1 MYSGNYNFFD
11 YKYNISGYTG
21 QDYGGI
27 AQNIYL
33 FGSIVLLIVLLLLLR
48 KISKEKVLII
58 VRIVGIFMTLLY
70 IGKTTWESIYDIKL
84 SGGFNTGLLPFDTCS
99 IVMLACLIA
108 GFGKGKIKK
117 MAECWLATGS
127 IVGGIATMLYLN
139 AFKYYPF
146 FSIVGG
152 IATMLY
158 LNAFKYYP
166 FFSFGAFY
174 SMIWHFLMV
183 FIGLLL
189 IVTNYVES
197 KYENVLN
204 GFIFHLI
211 ISLIIIP
218 IDFIFNFDFM
228 LYLNLGG
235 IPIFEDIA
243 ARFTEMNIQIIN
255 PIMMLI
261 LYFVAFNII
270 YVMSLIIKSIKYNN
284 KIR

>member
-1 MYSGNYNFFD
+1 MFRGNYNFFD
-11 YKYNISGYTG
+11 YKYNIAGYTG

-33 FGSIVLLIVLLLLLR
+33 FGSIILMTVLLFFLR
-48 KISKEKVLII
+48 KVSKEKVLKII
-58 VRIVGIFMTLLY
+58 RVIGIFMTLLY
-70 IGKTTWESIYDIKL
+70 ICKTTWESIYDIKL
-84 SGGFNTGLLPFDTCS
+84 SGSFNTGLLPFDTCS
-99 IVMLACLIA
+99 IIMLTCLLA

-117 MAECWLATGS
+117 MAECWLTTG
-127 IVGGIATMLYLN
+127 
-139 AFKYYPF
+139 
-146 FSIVGG
+146 SIVGG

-183 FIGLLL
+183 FTGLLL
-189 IVTNYVES
+189 IVTNYVEL
-197 KYENVLN
+197 KYENVLL
-204 GFIFHLI
+204 GFLFHFI

-243 ARFTEMNIQIIN
+243 TKFTQMNLQVIN

-261 LYFVAFNII
+261 LYFIA
-270 YVMSLIIKSIKYNN
+270 
-284 KIR
+284 

>member
-1 MYSGNYNFFD
+1 MFRGNYNFFD
-11 YKYNISGYTG
+11 YKYNIAGYTG

-33 FGSIVLLIVLLLLLR
+33 FGSIILMTVLLFFLR
-48 KISKEKVLII
+48 KVSKEKVLKII
-58 VRIVGIFMTLLY
+58 RVIGIFMTLLY
-70 IGKTTWESIYDIKL
+70 ICKTTWESIYDIKL
-84 SGGFNTGLLPFDTCS
+84 SGSFNTGLLPFDTCS
-99 IVMLACLIA
+99 IIMLTCLLA

-117 MAECWLATGS
+117 MAECWLTTG
-127 IVGGIATMLYLN
+127 
-139 AFKYYPF
+139 
-146 FSIVGG
+146 SIVGG

-183 FIGLLL
+183 FTGLLL
-189 IVTNYVES
+189 IVTNYVEL
-197 KYENVLN
+197 KYENVLL
-204 GFIFHLI
+204 GFLFHFI

-228 LYLNLGG
+228 LYLSLGG

-243 ARFTEMNIQIIN
+243 TKFTQMNLQVIN

-261 LYFVAFNII
+261 LYFIAFNII
-270 YVMSLIIKSIKYNN
+270 YIFSIIIK
-284 KIR
+284 KILLINVTYV